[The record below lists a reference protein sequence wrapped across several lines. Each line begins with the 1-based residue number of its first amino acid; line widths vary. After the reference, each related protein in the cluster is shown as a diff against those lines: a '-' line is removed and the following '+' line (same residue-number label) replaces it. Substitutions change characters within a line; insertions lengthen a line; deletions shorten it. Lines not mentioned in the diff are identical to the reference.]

1 MAGRCV
7 TGTAVTRWM
16 GARWPR
22 TWCCGVCSQGTAALA
37 GTGMEQVWGGG
48 TTWAEY
54 QGPVVP
60 GETITLEFMIFDVE
74 DHIYGSVALVDAFEW
89 IPATE

>member
-1 MAGRCV
+1 
-7 TGTAVTRWM
+7 
-16 GARWPR
+16 
-22 TWCCGVCSQGTAALA
+22 
-37 GTGMEQVWGGG
+37 MEQVWGGG